1 MTKGTKEMNAYKY
14 SISLRFSG
22 IGFEPEDISTAL
34 SLTPNHS
41 WKTGDPI
48 INPPK
53 TASRGNRRKS
63 YWSHRFETDE
73 HADLESSLSVVLAL
87 LLPHRL
93 FLLGLTSNDIDIELF
108 IGLFGDENYGFTIT
122 PTHSKDLAELGIE
135 MGFDVYPFADC
146 NPTKQ

>member
-1 MTKGTKEMNAYKY
+1 MTKEMNPYKY
-14 SISLRFSG
+14 CISLRFSG
-22 IGFEPEDISTAL
+22 VGFEPEDISTAL
-34 SLTPNHS
+34 SLTPNNS

-48 INPPK
+48 INPPN

-93 FLLGLTSNDIDIELF
+93 FLQGLASKGIDIELF

-135 MGFDVYPFADC
+135 IGFDVYPFADS
-146 NPTKQ
+146 NPPKR